1 MEERT
6 ALDKVFITNSSCC
19 KCFYVKLVVNN
30 RENMD
35 EKEITFLE
43 LSSVFFFSFLA
54 CANWTFGNNC
64 DECACVRLHTEFCN
78 KANGQCH
85 CKPGFTGEACQCVDN
100 GQPCPHCKIMKTIY
114 SKWSIFVIYIC
125 VLEICKYIFQVIR
138 IVNGNTTSM
147 GRVEVV
153 TNGVWSTVCDQGW
166 SYNEASVVCNQ
177 LGLGR

>member
-30 RENMD
+30 RKNMD

-100 GQPCPHCKIMKTIY
+100 GQPCPHCKIMTLVMIQMTIMT
-114 SKWSIFVIYIC
+114 VI
-125 VLEICKYIFQVIR
+125 
-138 IVNGNTTSM
+138 IV
-147 GRVEVV
+147 VV
-153 TNGVWSTVCDQGW
+153 V
-166 SYNEASVVCNQ
+166 
-177 LGLGR
+177 LGLIVSFGFVVHSRYSPNGRGHAIYGKSTSCHQRCLVLCLWRMVG